1 MLVLLASSLYACKAP
16 QELGSTEPLKERSS
30 GFLVRKLE
38 KSNFNFDWMGM
49 KIDADMVNG
58 EESQGFKATIRM
70 RKDSAVWASVS
81 PALGI
86 EMIRVLVSEDSAKL
100 ISHIP
105 GDKFIMLGDV
115 KQLSESWGIELEL
128 EMLQNFLI
136 GNPVGMSKE
145 EGKLKSGI
153 DGNYYTL
160 VSKVSRKLKRVTGN
174 EGKSLEE
181 LPDTLQV
188 RPDLRPRAQRRLED
202 DFLMVKY
209 WIDPV
214 LMKIARCE
222 FQNLKTHQRL
232 NIVYT
237 EFDEELENHYPHR
250 CELSIEGSVPRKLS
264 FKIMRINTQNHYDFP
279 FEIDPEYP
287 IKTHERKTN

>member
-1 MLVLLASSLYACKAP
+1 MFILASVFMACRAP
-16 QELGSTEPLKERSS
+16 QEVGSTEPVKERSS
-30 GFLVRKLE
+30 GFLIRKLE

-49 KIDADMVNG
+49 KVDAEMVNG
-58 EESQGFKATIRM
+58 EDSQGFKATIRM

-86 EMIRVLVSEDSAKL
+86 EMIRILISEDSAKL

-105 GDKFIMLGDV
+105 GDKFVMLGDV
-115 KQLSESWGIELEL
+115 KLLTESWGVDVELD
-128 EMLQNFLI
+128 MLQNFLI

-145 EGKLKSGI
+145 EGKLKSGVE
-153 DGNYYTL
+153 GNYYTL

-174 EGKSLEE
+174 EGKSVEE
-181 LPDTLQV
+181 LPDTLQI
-188 RPDLRPRAQRRLED
+188 RPDLRPRAQRKLED

-209 WIDPV
+209 WIDPI
-214 LMKIARCE
+214 LMKVARCE
-222 FQNLKTHQRL
+222 FQNLKTHQRV
-232 NIVYT
+232 NITYS

-250 CELSIEGSVPRKLS
+250 CELSMEGNVPRTLS
-264 FKIMRINTQNHYDFP
+264 FKIIRINTQNHYEFP

-287 IKTHERKTN
+287 IKSNERKTN